1 MHFYQMVTGIF
12 VIIIITIIIV
22 TIIIIIV
29 IIMIIISSTLV
40 KTMPSG
46 LPHFDSSCCSLQLDP
61 ILLSRDDYNHDQHT
75 YHHDHYYPHF
85 SDGLESL

>member
-1 MHFYQMVTGIF
+1 MVTGI
-12 VIIIITIIIV
+12 IITITI
-22 TIIIIIV
+22 TIIYIII
-29 IIMIIISSTLV
+29 IIISSTLV